1 MQYGFEAAALQR
13 DCDQIMYMHLNG
25 WCDSE
30 FLTGLAMALSWL
42 RRSEQSAWAE
52 LMMEKWDEM
61 IVQECQMPRHLAEER
76 FWPQSDNQ

>member
-30 FLTGLAMALSWL
+30 FLTGLAMALS
-42 RRSEQSAWAE
+42 
-52 LMMEKWDEM
+52 
-61 IVQECQMPRHLAEER
+61 
-76 FWPQSDNQ
+76 